1 MKTRIAL
8 MYVAAMVLMVA
19 GCRKEAKSES
29 DGQMSTFSQERT
41 TTKSAAAT
49 TGSQS
54 TVSTTA
60 IDLLKQRVAKGT
72 SERVLQRKAYTTS
85 YNKRRRTPN
94 WVAWTLTKEHTYGQ
108 LLRDNERFEEDMD
121 VAEPRATFQD
131 YYNSRYDRGHMC
143 PAGDNKWD
151 QEALTE
157 SFLMTNICPQ
167 NHGLNKDDWNDLEMQ
182 CRTWARRYGELTIVC
197 GPLYEQP
204 EDQVRYIGRNRVAV
218 PSGFFKVVYRAEPK
232 PQALGFIFENNGS
245 SQPWRNQVVSVDEV
259 EHRSGIDFFMTLP
272 DDVEQ
277 RIEAVDQLKG
287 W

>member
-1 MKTRIAL
+1 MKTRTLL
-8 MYVAAMVLMVA
+8 MYVAAWVLMVV
-19 GCRKEAKSES
+19 GCRKEAKPEG
-29 DGQMSTFSQERT
+29 DGQISTFRQERT

-49 TGSQS
+49 TGSQT

-60 IDLLKQRVAKGT
+60 IDLLKQRVATGT

-94 WVAWTLTKEHTYGQ
+94 WVAWTLTKDHTYGR

-167 NHGLNKDDWNDLEMQ
+167 SHQLNTNDWNDLEQ
-182 CRTWARRYGELTIVC
+182 RCRNWAKKYGRIYIVC
-197 GPLYEQP
+197 GPVLRGDKHKTIGKRKNRITVP
-204 EDQVRYIGRNRVAV
+204 EAFY
-218 PSGFFKVVYRAEPK
+218 KVVLRAGRDTT
-232 PQALGFIFENNGS
+232 AIGFVYENNDER
-245 SQPWRNQVVSVDEV
+245 QPVCTVDEV
-259 EHRSGIDFFMTLP
+259 ERLTGLDFFHHLP
-272 DDVEQ
+272 DAVESRVEQ
-277 RIEAVDQLKG
+277 SARFDA

>member
-1 MKTRIAL
+1 

-232 PQALGFIFENNGS
+232 PHALGFIFENNGS

>member
-60 IDLLKQRVAKGT
+60 IDLLKQRVATGT

-94 WVAWTLTKEHTYGQ
+94 WVAWTLTKDHTYGR

-232 PQALGFIFENNGS
+232 PHALGFIFENNGS